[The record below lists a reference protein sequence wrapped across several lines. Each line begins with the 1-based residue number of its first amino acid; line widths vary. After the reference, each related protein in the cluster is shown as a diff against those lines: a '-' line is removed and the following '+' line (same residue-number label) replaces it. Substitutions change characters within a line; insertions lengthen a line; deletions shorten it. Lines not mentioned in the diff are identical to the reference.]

1 MKVQNII
8 RSLTVSFGLVMAI
21 MLFGVGSAFAAVN
34 LPNVIIPAGGAR
46 NSASFNVTDTGLLT
60 VRVKIKNT
68 AWFGIGGQSRYRA
81 QLMRGNT
88 EVDRAER
95 VVASDFET
103 VTLSVNIASCNQKGS
118 YHVRVS
124 NISSDNPQQGEAQFP
139 AFDPP
144 RLEPITG
151 NLSMFG
157 VLQGD
162 TVTRNIPNSL
172 EPFGN
177 GGRLKITATWD
188 SLLCP
193 DLAGCKLTFILKRN
207 GSEITQSTGY
217 AHNALLGNANPKM
230 TIDIPVSQVSGDWT
244 FNVKGTSLG
253 SVINVKPTVS
263 FTPQCQQ

>member
-1 MKVQNII
+1 MKGYLILILKSKEMEKKIMKVQNII

-103 VTLSVNIASCNQKGS
+103 VTLSVNIASCNQK
-118 YHVRVS
+118 
-124 NISSDNPQQGEAQFP
+124 A
-139 AFDPP
+139 A
-144 RLEPITG
+144 ITFA
-151 NLSMFG
+151 SRTFRA
-157 VLQGD
+157 
-162 TVTRNIPNSL
+162 TTRS
-172 EPFGN
+172 
-177 GGRLKITATWD
+177 KA
-188 SLLCP
+188 
-193 DLAGCKLTFILKRN
+193 KRN
-207 GSEITQSTGY
+207 FQ
-217 AHNALLGNANPKM
+217 LLTRRVLNRLPATCQCSASFKAIRSRAIFL
-230 TIDIPVSQVSGDWT
+230 TRL
-244 FNVKGTSLG
+244 SL
-253 SVINVKPTVS
+253 SATAED
-263 FTPQCQQ
+263 